1 MSEDVITSGA
11 STADTASTAV
21 SVKVNTELPVEGV
34 GRSSTA
40 LTPWLTRVA
49 PFEDGSDMRAVPP
62 LACHDQRDTA
72 VGSLPDRLPDR

>member
-49 PFEDGSDMRAVPP
+49 PF
-62 LACHDQRDTA
+62 
-72 VGSLPDRLPDR
+72 